1 MPTVNLDTAS
11 RLDIICRKGDTF
23 NLTIDFG
30 TALDSAYSGDDFK
43 LEVRD
48 TDTSTGT
55 AASDGL
61 ILSAEGA
68 EDFTVGSGDTAGK
81 LTIEIEADTMQKEGG
96 EYVYDLQS
104 SSPSTGVKT
113 WLHGFFTII
122 EDITEPNA

>member
-30 TALDSAYSGDDFK
+30 TALSDAYAEGDFHMQVK
-43 LEVRD
+43 D
-48 TDTSTGT
+48 TDTSSETLIN
-55 AASDGL
+55 ASN
-61 ILSAEGA
+61 SE
-68 EDFTVGSGDTAGK
+68 TVGTFSIDGTE
-81 LTIEIEADTMQKEGG
+81 LTITIDDGVMDNNEGG

-104 SSPSTGVKT
+104 SSESQGVKT

-122 EDITEPNA
+122 EDITE

>member
-30 TALDSAYSGDDFK
+30 TALGDAYSQDDFQMQ
-43 LEVRD
+43 VRD
-48 TDTSTGT
+48 TDTSAEALINASNSEEPGT
-55 AASDGL
+55 FS
-61 ILSAEGA
+61 I
-68 EDFTVGSGDTAGK
+68 VGTE
-81 LTIEIEADTMQKEGG
+81 LTIIIDDEVMDNNEGG

-104 SSPSTGVKT
+104 SSSAQGVKT

-122 EDITEPNA
+122 EDITV

>member
-30 TALDSAYSGDDFK
+30 TALSDAYAENDFK
-43 LEVRD
+43 MQVRD
-48 TDTSTGT
+48 TDTSSEALINASNSQDSGT
-55 AASDGL
+55 FAIDGT
-61 ILSAEGA
+61 E
-68 EDFTVGSGDTAGK
+68 
-81 LTIEIEADTMQKEGG
+81 LTIIIDDAVMDNNDGG

-104 SSPSTGVKT
+104 DSSEGVKT

-122 EDITEPNA
+122 EDITE

>member
-30 TALDSAYSGDDFK
+30 TALDNTYHEDDFK
-43 LEVRD
+43 IQVRD
-48 TDTSTGT
+48 TDTASNHLIS
-55 AASDGL
+55 AAGSPSFS
-61 ILSAEGA
+61 LS
-68 EDFTVGSGDTAGK
+68 GSE
-81 LTIEIEADTMQKEGG
+81 LTITLANTVMDDNEGG

-104 SSPSTGVKT
+104 NTDNVVKT

-122 EDITEPNA
+122 EDITE